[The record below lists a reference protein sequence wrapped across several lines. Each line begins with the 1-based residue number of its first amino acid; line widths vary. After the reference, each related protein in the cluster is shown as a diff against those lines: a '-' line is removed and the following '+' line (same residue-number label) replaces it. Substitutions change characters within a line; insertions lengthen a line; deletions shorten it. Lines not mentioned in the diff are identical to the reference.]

1 MSTKTRK
8 YELKARAESQRETRE
23 RIAKAASELHEQKGV
38 ARTTVAEI
46 ARRAGVQRLTVY
58 NHFPNLAELLPACS
72 AHYMNLHPRPS
83 LDEAFAIEDPR
94 ERVRAVLEAFYGW
107 YRETEA
113 LRTAVYGDRGSVPEL
128 DEFMR
133 ETADRQLAE
142 LATGLAAGFGA
153 QGLRVG
159 RPAGGRHRLLH
170 QLGLLPGREYGG
182 ADQPAQG
189 SERQAH
195 QGERDVHEGA
205 PATQ

>member
-153 QGLRVG
+153 QG
-159 RPAGGRHRLLH
+159 
-170 QLGLLPGREYGG
+170 
-182 ADQPAQG
+182 
-189 SERQAH
+189 ER
-195 QGERDVHEGA
+195 GERLRALVAVALHFWTWQRLDREGLDDEA
-205 PATQ
+205 AADLMACAVASC